1 MRLNEQRSS
10 YLIKYLKIWFKEKL
24 NFDILISAFEVFP
37 NGLQLSW
44 NELFVLPSYIVK
56 NLSKNWQTF
65 SQVGTHSISKE
76 NKPVVK
82 SHFQIKAFR
91 KPRTGKRCALPAAK
105 DSMHCL
111 FAAENSYVTPTV

>member
-44 NELFVLPSYIVK
+44 
-56 NLSKNWQTF
+56 
-65 SQVGTHSISKE
+65 
-76 NKPVVK
+76 
-82 SHFQIKAFR
+82 
-91 KPRTGKRCALPAAK
+91 
-105 DSMHCL
+105 
-111 FAAENSYVTPTV
+111 